1 MCVWAHASACL
12 RTLTSADFSTH
23 VFALAV
29 VTLTDFAVDAGVPRW
44 MARTLSAQALTYK
57 KKAQTVLTTQQ
68 SLRDVFHTA
77 PVSY

>member
-1 MCVWAHASACL
+1 MCVRAHVSACV
-12 RTLTSADFSTH
+12 RTLTSADFSTQ

-57 KKAQTVLTTQQ
+57 KSTDCPHNSE
-68 SLRDVFHTA
+68 SLRDVFHMA